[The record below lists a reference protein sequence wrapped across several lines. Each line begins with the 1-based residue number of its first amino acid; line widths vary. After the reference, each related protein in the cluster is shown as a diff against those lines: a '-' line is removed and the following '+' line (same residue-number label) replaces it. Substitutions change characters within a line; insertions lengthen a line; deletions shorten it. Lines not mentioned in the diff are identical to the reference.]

1 MNKSWGNPIHNGLD
15 LIRIYVNTIFINNIP
30 KEFDFGLMEF
40 ASLQL
45 NIESNFSELVQNKSN
60 ILFMFLHVLGKNED
74 IINVKNHEVIQIF
87 I

>member
-15 LIRIYVNTIFINNIP
+15 LIRIHVNTIFIDNIH
-30 KEFDFGLMEF
+30 KEFDFNLMEF

-45 NIESNFSELVQNKSN
+45 NVGSNFSELVQNKSN
-60 ILFMFLHVLGKNED
+60 MLFMFFYLLRENED
-74 IINVKNHEVIQIF
+74 VIDVKNHEVIQRF